1 MNKLLSVIGTGF
13 FISFT
18 VQAETWIPALEI
30 FILVMIVD
38 YISGVLAAKKD
49 AIEHPEDIFNGLS
62 SKKGVLGII
71 KKIGYMLIITIA
83 FLIDYVISSH
93 AQTLMGIKDTK
104 IMFGWITL
112 IWFALNE
119 MLSVIENLGR
129 IGVPIPSFLKK
140 IITELKNKVDDN
152 THK

>member
-13 FISFT
+13 FISFA
-18 VQAETWIPALEI
+18 VQSETWIPALEI
-30 FILVMIVD
+30 FVLVMIVD

-49 AIEHPEDIFNGLS
+49 ATEHPEDISTGLS

-93 AQTLMGIKDTK
+93 AKTLLGIKDTK
-104 IMFGWITL
+104 NMFGWITL

-140 IITELKNKVDDN
+140 IIAELKNRVDN
-152 THK
+152 NIHK